1 MSEPKL
7 NYNSTPD
14 EVEAIIL
21 GKFPDEYEK
30 GVVNMFCGDLR
41 KEPEEVEE
49 LRESAKDLQ
58 DRIDR
63 AREAFENEEP
73 EALAEAL
80 E

>member
-30 GVVNMFCGDLR
+30 GIVSRFIGDLIDKANR
-41 KEPEEVEE
+41 APPE
-49 LRESAKDLQ
+49 
-58 DRIDR
+58 
-63 AREAFENEEP
+63 
-73 EALAEAL
+73 
-80 E
+80 